1 MSVTIDD
8 MQVETQAPAAASG
21 GQNAGAAPQPEMNF
35 HAELEKLHERKL
47 RLQAD

>member
-1 MSVTIDD
+1 MSVSIDE

-21 GQNAGAAPQPEMNF
+21 GQNAGAAPQPETNLE
-35 HAELEKLHERKL
+35 AELERLHERKL